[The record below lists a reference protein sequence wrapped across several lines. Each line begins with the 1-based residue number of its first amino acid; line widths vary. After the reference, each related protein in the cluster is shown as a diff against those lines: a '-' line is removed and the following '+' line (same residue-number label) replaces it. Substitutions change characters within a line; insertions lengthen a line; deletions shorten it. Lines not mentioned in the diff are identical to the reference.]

1 MLAVSIMTVSDS
13 LPKPRLKIK
22 FSCKT
27 TEVVL
32 KTGSCEASKQL
43 WINENC
49 AQNVSLNGNKES
61 MRKESRKAA
70 PHSSDSVK
78 LNGVD
83 NINDGSTV
91 RSSVKRGPSGVID
104 TVLNKRQKM
113 DRSLKRYCGNI
124 LEALIKHPAS
134 CGFCEPVDP
143 VKLNIPDYF
152 LVISKPMDLG
162 TVRTKLQNNMY
173 FTVVEFK
180 DDVKLTFSN
189 AMRYNPSG
197 NFFHKNAMT
206 LDSIFNTKWKSLEVK
221 LKRESLNREESCLTS
236 FREQKTTETR
246 HLCPGESPLTVGLAP
261 MMSMSFE
268 EKRKL
273 TKDPGEAVPEKVT
286 DYVKISNARP
296 ANEEAARKIQ
306 NIKCPG
312 KVLRKGTV
320 NGNRSTCGSVK
331 TIASFNVVAT
341 RCRSCGSL
349 KCECSPQKGYAY
361 ESSNNLPS
369 ERYTGQNC
377 VASKMEHES
386 NLTSNTCKSDP
397 ESDVAVSALDEE
409 NNCSSP
415 QPSSGT
421 TAASADG
428 WTPIDLQL
436 SPKKALRAAMLKKR
450 FADTILKAKQKTLLD
465 HVDKVD
471 PINLRQE
478 QEKLEKQQQEE
489 KARIEDQIRAAKVA
503 SSLKAQEEMR
513 LRRERERE
521 AARIALQKMEK
532 TVEIED
538 NMKVLKELEIVLFK
552 ARQGDRFG
560 NIMERIGLFLKN
572 DYMDYEEEEDGL
584 FLQDWEEGQICN

>member
-1 MLAVSIMTVSDS
+1 MTVSDS

-22 FSCKT
+22 FSSIKP
-27 TEVVL
+27 EVVL
-32 KTGSCEASKQL
+32 KSESCKARKQQ
-43 WINENC
+43 WINEDC

-61 MRKESRKAA
+61 MRKESRKSA
-70 PHSSDSVK
+70 PHSSDSLK
-78 LNGVD
+78 LFGADSV
-83 NINDGSTV
+83 IDGFPMQ
-91 RSSVKRGPSGVID
+91 SSLKRGPSGVVD

-124 LEALIKHPAS
+124 LEALIKHPAAY
-134 CGFCEPVDP
+134 GFCEPVDP

-152 LVISKPMDLG
+152 SVISKPMDLG

-180 DDVKLTFSN
+180 DDVKLIFSN
-189 AMRYNPSG
+189 AMLYNPSG
-197 NFFHKNAMT
+197 NYFHNNAMK

-221 LKRESLNREESCLTS
+221 LKRECLNREESCLAS
-236 FREQKTTETR
+236 SGEKKTTETR
-246 HLCPGESPLTVGLAP
+246 HLCPRESPLTDGLAP

-273 TKDPGEAVPEKVT
+273 TKQPGEAMTEKMT
-286 DYVKISNARP
+286 DNLKISYARP
-296 ANEEAARKIQ
+296 ANEEPARKIQ
-306 NIKCPG
+306 NSRCSG
-312 KVLRKGTV
+312 KVLHKGTV

-349 KCECSPQKGYAY
+349 KCECSPQKCYAY
-361 ESSNNLPS
+361 ESFKKLPS
-369 ERYTGQNC
+369 ERYTGEIC
-377 VASKMEHES
+377 DASKMEHES
-386 NLTSNTCKSDP
+386 SLTSNTCKSDP

-415 QPSSGT
+415 QTSSLGT
-421 TAASADG
+421 TAASAHG
-428 WTPIDLQL
+428 WTPAIDLQL

-471 PINLRQE
+471 PVNFLQE
-478 QEKLEKQQQEE
+478 KEKLERQQQEE
-489 KARIEDQIRAAKVA
+489 KARIEDQIRAARVA
-503 SSLKAQEEMR
+503 SSLKAQEELR

-538 NMKVLKELEIVLFK
+538 NMNVLKELEMVLFK

-560 NIMERIGLFLKN
+560 NIMERIGLFLKT
-572 DYMDYEEEEDGL
+572 DYMDYEDEEDGL

>member
-1 MLAVSIMTVSDS
+1 M
-13 LPKPRLKIK
+13 
-22 FSCKT
+22 
-27 TEVVL
+27 
-32 KTGSCEASKQL
+32 
-43 WINENC
+43 
-49 AQNVSLNGNKES
+49 
-61 MRKESRKAA
+61 
-70 PHSSDSVK
+70 
-78 LNGVD
+78 
-83 NINDGSTV
+83 
-91 RSSVKRGPSGVID
+91 
-104 TVLNKRQKM
+104 
-113 DRSLKRYCGNI
+113 
-124 LEALIKHPAS
+124 
-134 CGFCEPVDP
+134 
-143 VKLNIPDYF
+143 F
-152 LVISKPMDLG
+152 L
-162 TVRTKLQNNMY
+162 
-173 FTVVEFK
+173 
-180 DDVKLTFSN
+180 
-189 AMRYNPSG
+189 
-197 NFFHKNAMT
+197 
-206 LDSIFNTKWKSLEVK
+206 
-221 LKRESLNREESCLTS
+221 
-236 FREQKTTETR
+236 
-246 HLCPGESPLTVGLAP
+246 
-261 MMSMSFE
+261 
-268 EKRKL
+268 
-273 TKDPGEAVPEKVT
+273 
-286 DYVKISNARP
+286 
-296 ANEEAARKIQ
+296 
-306 NIKCPG
+306 
-312 KVLRKGTV
+312 
-320 NGNRSTCGSVK
+320 
-331 TIASFNVVAT
+331 
-341 RCRSCGSL
+341 
-349 KCECSPQKGYAY
+349 
-361 ESSNNLPS
+361 
-369 ERYTGQNC
+369 QNC

-415 QPSSGT
+415 QPSIGT

>member
-1 MLAVSIMTVSDS
+1 MTVSDS

-22 FSCKT
+22 FSSKT
-27 TEVVL
+27 TEVG
-32 KTGSCEASKQL
+32 KSGSCEASKQL

-49 AQNVSLNGNKES
+49 AQNVSLSGNKET
-61 MRKESRKAA
+61 MRKESRKVA
-70 PHSSDSVK
+70 PHSSDSLKLFGSDNVK
-78 LNGVD
+78 D
-83 NINDGSTV
+83 
-91 RSSVKRGPSGVID
+91 SSPVQSSLKRGPSGVID

-124 LEALIKHPAS
+124 LEALIKHPAAT
-134 CGFCEPVDP
+134 GFCEPVDP

-152 LVISKPMDLG
+152 SVISKPMDLG

-173 FTVVEFK
+173 FTVAEFK

-189 AMRYNPSG
+189 AMLYNPSG
-197 NFFHKNAMT
+197 NFFHNNAMT
-206 LDSIFNTKWKSLEVK
+206 LDRIFNTKWKSLEVK
-221 LKRESLNREESCLTS
+221 LRRESLNREESCLAS
-236 FREQKTTETR
+236 SGERKTTEMK
-246 HLCPGESPLTVGLAP
+246 HLCPRESPLTYGLAP

-268 EKRKL
+268 EKGKL
-273 TKDPGEAVPEKVT
+273 TKAPGEAMTEKMT
-286 DYVKISNARP
+286 DNLKISYARP
-296 ANEEAARKIQ
+296 GNEEPTRKIR
-306 NIKCPG
+306 NSGCPG
-312 KVLRKGTV
+312 KVLYKGTV
-320 NGNRSTCGSVK
+320 NGNRSTCGPVK

-349 KCECSPQKGYAY
+349 KCECSPQKSVAY
-361 ESSNNLPS
+361 ESSKKLPS

-377 VASKMEHES
+377 VASKMEHGS
-386 NLTSNTCKSDP
+386 SFTSNTCKSDP

-409 NNCSSP
+409 NNCSTP
-415 QPSSGT
+415 QPSSLDT

-428 WTPIDLQL
+428 WTPAIDLQL

-471 PINLRQE
+471 PVNLRQE
-478 QEKLEKQQQEE
+478 KEKLERQQQEV
-489 KARIEDQIRAAKVA
+489 KARIEDQIRAANIA
-503 SSLKAQEEMR
+503 SSLKAQEELR

-552 ARQGDRFG
+552 ARHGDRMG

-572 DYMDYEEEEDGL
+572 DFMDYEEEEDGQ